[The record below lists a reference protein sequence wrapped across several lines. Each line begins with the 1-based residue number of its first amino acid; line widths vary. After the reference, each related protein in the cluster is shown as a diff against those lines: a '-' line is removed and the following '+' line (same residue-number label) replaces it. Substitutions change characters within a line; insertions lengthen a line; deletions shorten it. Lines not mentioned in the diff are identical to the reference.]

1 MLPIPWKLGLR
12 AEIIA
17 VFLERELI
25 VENTRS
31 GLKAANKRGRC
42 GGRPKAMNKQTMKHA
57 EALLKDTENYPF
69 GGDVIDQLHIGR
81 AAFYRYFPPDCI
93 KQLRNEHADN
103 SQE

>member
-1 MLPIPWKLGLR
+1 
-12 AEIIA
+12 
-17 VFLERELI
+17 
-25 VENTRS
+25 
-31 GLKAANKRGRC
+31 
-42 GGRPKAMNKQTMKHA
+42 MNKQTMKHA